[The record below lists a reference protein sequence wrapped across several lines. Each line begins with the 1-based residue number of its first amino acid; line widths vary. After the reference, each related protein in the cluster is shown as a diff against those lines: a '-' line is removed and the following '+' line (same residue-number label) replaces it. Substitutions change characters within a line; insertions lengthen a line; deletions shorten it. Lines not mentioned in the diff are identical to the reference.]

1 MKKQTKKKI
10 INAGITVVLLSS
22 LIAAV
27 ALATGINE
35 TSSVKTSIEK
45 SKENPV
51 TGDYD
56 TQALG
61 VGSFSPS
68 SSHVEVGDTFT
79 VTFYADSGVDTMDG
93 ITIRQLLFNTT
104 DGRVLANIITHD
116 AGTPG
121 ISYNVTFTPTWAAA
135 LVQDGA
141 LDNTTGNL
149 TYVMTSLFPSTETGN
164 NSAIL
169 INFTALHAG
178 ILNIR
183 IPYTIWSGQPG
194 LALSGIAP
202 DIWTNTSVTIHPA
215 NPTGFTATTWNHTA
229 INLSWNT
236 PTNPLDNTTVC
247 GKSGSYPSGPS
258 DSVLYNGT
266 NLTYNHTGLN
276 NCTTYYYRAWSYNAS
291 TGMHSLLNDS
301 QTAMTSCY
309 TNFTLTGVN
318 PTNGSTTVNCTYN
331 IPVNVTVINS
341 YGKVFNYYINCTDGT
356 QEGGTAAAANQSISV
371 TMNGLNHNTQYWWN
385 VTVWESANPID
396 CVTVGYTFT
405 TGQGGGTA
413 PSATIP
419 YPTSGNTSLP
429 VNVVNLSVIV
439 TDPDGDDVN
448 TTFRWSNGTVIGYVN
463 FTGSGSRIWCNKT
476 VSLNYNTTYSWYVVT
491 RDACSSRTGSTYTFT
506 TDKVIILPTKT
517 MTVLANNTIR
527 IWINLTNNGQA
538 NVQNLVVNDT
548 YDSDIT
554 YVGSSPANDSGD
566 IGEWTVPWIN
576 ITGATKWYNITIWVN
591 LSGPLANGST
601 VTNSGTLTGTGG
613 YSNTFTAT
621 PLTMCYWATKEANM
635 TSLHANTTQVN
646 FTINI
651 TNCGDFYL
659 NWVQVNETYPANY
672 TYNNSNVTGN
682 GTSETFNITQIAP
695 GATASMWI
703 VLNTT
708 YGDGGGILV
717 NGSRIWNNITIDSNE
732 TLYPY
737 YRNTSLYV
745 GARTTMLRITYT
757 TIYYDMVGLTNTV
770 FGIVGI
776 ILIIS
781 TILLIVGMM
790 YVYRGGGF
798 GGNLGGEGEWRG

>member
-1 MKKQTKKKI
+1 MRKETKRKI
-10 INAGITVVLLSS
+10 LNASIAVILLCSVIATLALGTDTDKTKAATV
-22 LIAAV
+22 AV
-27 ALATGINE
+27 
-35 TSSVKTSIEK
+35 EK
-45 SKENPV
+45 ESNNQPV
-51 TGDYD
+51 GDYD

-68 SSHVEVGDTFT
+68 ASDVEVGDDFT
-79 VTFYADSGVDTMDG
+79 ITFYADSGADTMDG

-104 DGRVLANIITHD
+104 DGRVLANITTHD

-149 TYVMTSLFPSTETGN
+149 TYIMTSLFPSTETGN

-178 ILNIR
+178 ILNVR
-183 IPYTIWSGQPG
+183 IPYTIWSGQAG

-236 PTNPLDNTTVC
+236 PTNPLDNVTLC
-247 GKSGSYPSGPS
+247 GKSGSYPTGPS
-258 DSVLYNGT
+258 DSVIYNGS
-266 NLTYNHTGLN
+266 NLTFNHTALN
-276 NCTTYYYRAWSYNAS
+276 NCTTYYYRLWTYNVS
-291 TGMHSLLNDS
+291 TGFHSYLNDS

-309 TNFTLTGVN
+309 TNISFLGIN
-318 PTNGSTTVNCTYN
+318 PTNGSTLANCTYSQT
-331 IPVNVTVINS
+331 VNVTIRNS
-341 YGKVFNYYINCTDGT
+341 KGK
-356 QEGGTAAAANQSISV
+356 
-371 TMNGLNHNTQYWWN
+371 TMNYWINASNGQTTSGSTVNSSVSLALTGLSHQTQYWWN
-385 VTVWESANPID
+385 VTASEDTNPSD
-396 CVTVGYTFT
+396 SLTAGYTFT

-413 PSATIP
+413 PTAATP
-419 YPTSGNTSLP
+419 YPETGNTSLP
-429 VNVVNLSVIV
+429 INEINLSVIV
-439 TDPDGDDVN
+439 TDADGDDVN
-448 TTFRWSNGTVIGYVN
+448 TTFKWSNGTTIGYVN
-463 FTGSGSRIWCNKT
+463 FTASGSRVWCNKT
-476 VSLNYNTTYSWYVVT
+476 LTLDYNTTYTWYVST
-491 RDACSSRTGSTYTFT
+491 RDACTSADSTSWTFT
-506 TDKVIILPTKT
+506 TDEDLLYATKEW
-517 MTVLANNTIR
+517 TVLTNNTILS
-527 IWINLTNNGQA
+527 WINITNVGEA
-538 NVQNLVVNDT
+538 NIQNAYINDT
-548 YDSDIT
+548 YDANVDFIGSIPAPDGGDNGKWTIT
-554 YVGSSPANDSGD
+554 
-566 IGEWTVPWIN
+566 WIN
-576 ITGATKWYNITIWVN
+576 TTGSNQWYNVTIWTN
-591 LSGPLANGST
+591 LSGPLANGTTISNNGTINYAST
-601 VTNSGTLTGTGG
+601 
-613 YSNTFTAT
+613 NTFAVASD
-621 PLTMCYWATKEANM
+621 LTMCYWLTKEPNM
-635 TSLHANTTQVN
+635 TSLHSNTSQVN

-682 GTSETFNITQIAP
+682 GTHETFNITQIAP
-695 GATASMWI
+695 GTVGSMWL

-708 YGDGGGILV
+708 YGDGGGVLD

-757 TIYYDMVGLTNTV
+757 TIYYDMVGLTNTI

-790 YVYRGGGF
+790 YVYRGGSFGGF
-798 GGNLGGEGEWRG
+798 GGTGDSGDWRG